1 MVKRGRPK
9 AKPMN
14 PLIPSRITIAR
25 EQKGLS
31 KYKLAKLIPCDTS
44 AVRKWE
50 DGTNNITE
58 ENLIRIAQ
66 ICEVPLDWLKGESV
80 PDIIQESI
88 KMLHGFNPN
97 EAIDYAEQ
105 ISEQAEAESLAIIY
119 ALEMCG
125 HNLSEIKDKTKFS
138 EYMIRSISNLVETY
152 ISTLN

>member
-1 MVKRGRPK
+1 MVKRGRPN

-14 PLIPSRITIAR
+14 PLISSRITIAR

-50 DGTNNITE
+50 NGTNNITD

-66 ICEVPLDWLKGESV
+66 ICEVPLEWLKGESIS
-80 PDIIQESI
+80 DIVQKSI
-88 KMLHGFNPN
+88 SILQGFNPE
-97 EAIDYAEQ
+97 EAENHYPKL
-105 ISEQAEAESLAIIY
+105 SKQAESESLAVIY

-125 HNLSEIKDKTKFS
+125 HSLSEIKDKSQFS
-138 EYMIRSISNLVETY
+138 EYMIRSITNLVETY
-152 ISTLN
+152 INTLN